1 LQDHAVCTLDLPIH
15 TGVSYGGPVN
25 LDVVVIAEL
34 EELLPRELCAV
45 VSDDGVWHSETVDNV
60 GEELNGL
67 FGSNCG
73 NRPSFYP
80 L

>member
-1 LQDHAVCTLDLPIH
+1 
-15 TGVSYGGPVN
+15 